1 MKVFKKEK
9 TMYKKLITTSMLGV
23 LLLTGCASSE
33 RKNAYRGTAIGAVAG
48 GALGAVIGKEKGA
61 IIGAGVG
68 GLAGAY
74 AGSRM
79 DKQAKELKAIA
90 ETKRTEQGLI
100 TKLKSDILF
109 DTGKA
114 ELKPQAKTNLQEM
127 ADIMKKYPENVLSI
141 NGYTDNTGS
150 SKTNETLSDQRAKAV
165 RDQLVASGMPAGV
178 MSTYGRG
185 PASPI
190 GDNNTAE
197 GRKQNRR
204 VEIEVTVDESKI
216 PKEK

>member
-1 MKVFKKEK
+1 MKR
-9 TMYKKLITTSMLGV
+9 MLIVSLSAI
-23 LLLTGCASSE
+23 LLLSGCASSE
-33 RKNAYRGTAIGAVAG
+33 NKNAYRGTAIGAVAG
-48 GALGAVIGKEKGA
+48 GAVGALIGKEKGA

-90 ETKRTEQGLI
+90 ETKRTEDGLI

-109 DTGKA
+109 DTGKSA
-114 ELKPQAKTNLQEM
+114 LKPDAKTNLQQM
-127 ADIMKKYPENVLSI
+127 ADIMKKYPENVLTI

-150 SKTNETLSDQRAKAV
+150 SKINDELSENRAKAV
-165 RDQLVASGMPAGV
+165 KTQLIAAGMPESVIATSGKG
-178 MSTYGRG
+178 SSG
-185 PASPI
+185 AI
-190 GDNNTAE
+190 GDNNTVA

-204 VEIEVTVDESKI
+204 VEIVVTVDESKI
-216 PKEK
+216 PKQK

>member
-1 MKVFKKEK
+1 MKK
-9 TMYKKLITTSMLGV
+9 MLIMLMSV
-23 LLLTGCASSE
+23 ILFLLGCSSSE
-33 RKNAYRGTAIGAVAG
+33 NKNAYRGTAIGAVAG
-48 GALGAVIGKEKGA
+48 GAVGAVIGKEKGA

-68 GLAGAY
+68 GIAGAY

-90 ETKRTEQGLI
+90 ETKRTEQGLV

-114 ELKPQAKTNLQEM
+114 DLKPQAKNNLDQM
-127 ADIMKKYPENVLSI
+127 AGIMKKYPENILAI

-150 SKTNETLSDQRAKAV
+150 NSVNEALSQRRARAV
-165 RDQLVASGMPAGV
+165 KDQLVASGMPNSV
-178 MSTYGRG
+178 ISTYGRG
-185 PASPI
+185 ENNPVA
-190 GDNNTAE
+190 DNSSVD

-204 VEIEVTVDESKI
+204 VEIEVTIDESKV

>member
-1 MKVFKKEK
+1 MNR
-9 TMYKKLITTSMLGV
+9 MLV
-23 LLLTGCASSE
+23 VSLSAILLLSGCASSE
-33 RKNAYRGTAIGAVAG
+33 NKNAYRGTAIGAVAG
-48 GALGAVIGKEKGA
+48 GAVGALIGKEKGA
-61 IIGAGVG
+61 IIGAGIG

-109 DTGKA
+109 DTGKSA
-114 ELKPQAKTNLQEM
+114 LRPEAKTNLQQM
-127 ADIMKKYPENVLSI
+127 ADIMKKYPENVLTI

-150 SKTNETLSDQRAKAV
+150 SKVNDELSENRAKAV
-165 RDQLVASGMPAGV
+165 RTQLIAAGMPESV
-178 MSTYGRG
+178 ISTSGKG
-185 PASPI
+185 SSSAI
-190 GDNNTAE
+190 GDNSTAE

-216 PKEK
+216 PKK